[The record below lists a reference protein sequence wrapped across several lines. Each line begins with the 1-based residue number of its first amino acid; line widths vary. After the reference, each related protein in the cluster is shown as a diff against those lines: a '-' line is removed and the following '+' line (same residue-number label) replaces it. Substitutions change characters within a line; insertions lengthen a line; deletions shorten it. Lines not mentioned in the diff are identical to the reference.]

1 MHAGVY
7 ATLTSKYGRSG
18 LNAPEM
24 LMLIESHGGDTEQL
38 WYEHKLR
45 NGNNE
50 LLVLSQHRKAQLM
63 KAIDLI
69 LRHSS
74 DGWFVLCHLTSY
86 VLNPT
91 IESTVLLQTMLH
103 SGLSPNLELLCFL
116 RGYQFSRPLLY
127 HAICRAV
134 EKTRLGYK
142 EGIDCIVSLIVEYGA
157 NIHYILPETFD
168 GATKW
173 YDLATLW
180 TLAYNQ
186 EFETVWFNGLHGVG
200 ADVDEYQW
208 EDIRRRKQAI
218 RLRGATRSGVD
229 EQVLELPSISG
240 LRCRKCR
247 KYCKKHNRGI
257 LDDREWDEYEDRQR
271 EKRERKAV

>member
-1 MHAGVY
+1 MHRGAY
-7 ATLTSKYGRSG
+7 ASLTLESGRSG
-18 LNAPEM
+18 QNAPAM
-24 LMLIESHGGDTEQL
+24 LMLIENLGGDTEQL
-38 WYEHKLR
+38 WYEHKCA
-45 NGNNE
+45 NANDKHQ
-50 LLVLSQHRKAQLM
+50 VLSQHQTEQSM
-63 KAIDLI
+63 EAIDLV
-69 LRHSS
+69 LRQSG
-74 DGWFVLCHLTSY
+74 DGWFVLCHLMSY
-86 VLNPT
+86 VLDPT
-91 IESTVLLQTMLH
+91 TESSLLLQHMLQT
-103 SGLSPNLELLCFL
+103 GLSPNLELLCGHKDH
-116 RGYQFSRPLLY
+116 RCTIPLLY
-127 HAICRAV
+127 HAIHRVA
-134 EKTRLGYK
+134 EQTRLGYK
-142 EGIDCIVSLIVEYGA
+142 EDINCIISLLVEHGA

-173 YDLATLW
+173 YDLAVLW

-186 EFETVWFNGLHGVG
+186 EFETVWFNALHGVG
-200 ADVDEYQW
+200 VDVDEYQW

-247 KYCKKHNRGI
+247 KYCEKHNRGI